1 MTRGSQNLNGMTPV
15 PKGGNS
21 MAMHDEIRRERERL
35 QKEIEQS
42 EADKKKSE
50 EMMREMQRTGVRTT
64 CPVVKDPDA
73 SLHELIKEAKE
84 HFIYNSPKIT
94 AELPDG
100 ITYMSSP
107 HGDHRANA
115 NAFDAVIRAM
125 EVDGEICYFFISFF
139 QNGKIAC
146 GYSHSPLLSGP
157 NAWECDAPI
166 SEIRRGIVQ
175 SVARMQMENTPVSP
189 ASDPSHPSEG
199 CYIATAVYGSYD
211 CSEVWIL
218 RRYRD
223 NVLRNSFGG
232 RLFIRIYYALSPRFA
247 HHFGPGTIFYLY
259 AKKYLDRKTEKL
271 QKAGFSSLPYH
282 DR

>member
-1 MTRGSQNLNGMTPV
+1 
-15 PKGGNS
+15 

-35 QKEIEQS
+35 QKEIEQTES
-42 EADKKKSE
+42 EKKKAE
-50 EMMREMQRTGVRTT
+50 EMQREMQRTGVRTT

-73 SLHELIKEAKE
+73 SLHELIEEAKE
-84 HFIYNSPKIT
+84 HFIYNSPKII
-94 AELPDG
+94 AALPDG
-100 ITYMSSP
+100 LTYMSSP
-107 HGDHRANA
+107 HGDHRANTH
-115 NAFDAVIRAM
+115 AFDAVIRAM

-139 QNGKIAC
+139 DNGKIAC
-146 GYSHSPLLSGP
+146 GYSRSPLLSGP
-157 NAWECDAPI
+157 NAWECDASV

-175 SVARMQMENTPVSP
+175 SVARMQMENTPAVP
-189 ASDPSHPSEG
+189 ASDPSGKPEG

-211 CSEVWIL
+211 CREVWIL

-223 NVLRNSFGG
+223 TVLRSTAPG

-247 HHFGPGTIFYLY
+247 HHFGPGTFFHTC